1 MSHATDQV
9 KAYLSAIGRKGGQ
22 ISRRHLSSGQARAM
36 VRVREARKA
45 FRVFHT
51 QCFWY
56 MRPDMKVTLEDIPV
70 IVRGLRQNGG
80 REGFLLAAK
89 LCR

>member
-1 MSHATDQV
+1 MTATTNPI

-22 ISRRHLSSGQARAM
+22 ISRRHLSAGDARDM

-45 FRVFHT
+45 FRTFHA

-56 MRPDMKVTLEDIPV
+56 MRPDLKVTLEDVPV
-70 IVRGLRQNGG
+70 IVLVPPSSGW
-80 REGFLLAAK
+80 LAQGSSPS
-89 LCR
+89 CR